1 MRRRPES
8 IIKINKSN
16 FKEYLKVQ
24 KEILNKASK
33 YCRKNGILSY
43 ITCSLFE
50 SENEDQIKSFLE
62 ENRGFE
68 ILDINLE
75 LKKKFK
81 NNTIKNTNSWLTLSL
96 SEINS
101 DGFFICL
108 LKRKNMSRFFFINNL
123 YIFL

>member
-1 MRRRPES
+1 M
-8 IIKINKSN
+8 
-16 FKEYLKVQ
+16 KVQ

-108 LKRKNMSRFFFINNL
+108 LKRKI
-123 YIFL
+123 